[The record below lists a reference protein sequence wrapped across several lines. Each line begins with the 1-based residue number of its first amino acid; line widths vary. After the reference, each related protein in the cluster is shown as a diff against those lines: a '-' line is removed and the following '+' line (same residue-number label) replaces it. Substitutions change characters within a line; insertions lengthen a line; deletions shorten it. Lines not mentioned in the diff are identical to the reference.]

1 MLIGRLLVG
10 LAVVMTIAFGLSQL
24 VGDTATWI
32 VMSGALVL
40 AWIWQHWQVQRLE
53 RWAER
58 PNLSPPVAT
67 GALGAPILRLYQHWR
82 QRERQVAQL
91 EEAVLGFQIA
101 AQALPDGV
109 VTLDRDLRIEWCN
122 RQALY
127 QLGLRLPAD
136 RGQLLL
142 NLVRDP
148 RFVRYAQGSDWAEP
162 VMIRTG
168 GPDDRHLQLQLIAY
182 GRRQRLLLTRDMTQ
196 VERLETTRRDFVA
209 NVSHE
214 LRTPLTVLSG
224 FLETL
229 IDWPD
234 DAPRAQQAGYLKLML
249 DQAQRMQQIVADLLT
264 LSTLES
270 TPQAAGRP
278 VAMDKLMANLRAST
292 AALSGGRHELHI
304 GCPPGL
310 KIIGAEPELLSAF
323 GNLLSNAVRYTPA
336 GGHIEAGAR
345 LQPDGSLVF
354 AVRDSGPGI
363 EAKHIPRLTERFY
376 RVDTGRSREV
386 GGTGLGLA
394 IVKHVAMRHEAELLI
409 ESEVGKGSCFT
420 LRFPANRVIQSQDTT
435 R

>member
-1 MLIGRLLVG
+1 MLIVRLLLG
-10 LAVVMTIAFGLSQL
+10 LAVVMAISFGLSQI

-32 VMSGALVL
+32 VLGGVLVL
-40 AWIWQHWQVQRLE
+40 AWVWQHWQVQRLE

-58 PNLSPPVAT
+58 PDLSPPVAA
-67 GALGAPILRLYQHWR
+67 GALDAPIARLYQHLR
-82 QRERQVAQL
+82 QRERQMAQL

-122 RQALY
+122 RQALH

-136 RGQLLL
+136 RGQFLL

-148 RFVRYAQGSDWAEP
+148 GFVRYAQSTDWADP
-162 VMIRTG
+162 VMIRIG
-168 GPDDRHLQLQLIAY
+168 DPEHRHLQLQLIAY

-196 VERLETTRRDFVA
+196 MERLETTRRDFVA

-234 DAPRAQQAGYLKLML
+234 DAPRAQQASHLQLML

-270 TPQAAGRP
+270 TPQGVGRP
-278 VAMDKLMANLRAST
+278 VALDSLMEGLHAST

-304 GCPPGL
+304 ACPPGIQL
-310 KIIGAEPELLSAF
+310 IGAEPELLSAF

-336 GGHIEAGAR
+336 GGHIKAGVQV
-345 LQPDGSLVF
+345 QPDGSLVF
-354 AVRDSGPGI
+354 TVRDSGPGI
-363 EAKHIPRLTERFY
+363 EAQHIPRLTERFY

-409 ESEVGKGSCFT
+409 ESEVGQGSCFT
-420 LRFPANRVIQSQDTT
+420 LHFPANRVRQAQDTT